1 MDDARD
7 LRSATS
13 PAEPTVT
20 PGVDPTLQ
28 VTGLSRRDLLR
39 RGTGVV
45 AGTALAAAGVAGA
58 AAAPAP
64 KRSAPAVLRQ
74 GAGEVVL
81 YNWYANWINEVAPIF
96 EQETGIKVTS
106 LGNYASNDEWW
117 AKLNAGETWDFFIP
131 TTDWVQRANAADL
144 LTQLDLGLIPN
155 SANIFPDYQNIAEL
169 RKDDKPTA
177 LPFTRVYYALTY
189 NTEQF
194 PTAPTS
200 WEATW
205 DPAHGG
211 KLALQ
216 DQAYARVGIAA
227 LTLDDNPLEPQK
239 MDEIKGRL
247 MEQKPLVLN
256 YWKDYQS
263 GMQLFIDGGATVG
276 QLTDGRT
283 RMGKDLGAPIAW
295 TIPQEG
301 ALLFIDNFAI
311 PKDAPNAEN
320 GHRFIDFLLRE
331 DIMLRQMRGMR
342 YDTVNAAAYAQ
353 LTPEEQAAF
362 AAPEGA
368 KLILTTDLK
377 ANVRKSIDDLWN
389 EVKLS

>member
-1 MDDARD
+1 MSETSENRPTPPVADQA
-7 LRSATS
+7 ATAVQA
-13 PAEPTVT
+13 P
-20 PGVDPTLQ
+20 
-28 VTGLSRRDLLR
+28 TGLSRRDLLR
-39 RGTGVV
+39 RG
-45 AGTALAAAGVAGA
+45 AGATAGAAIAAAGLGAIDVAA
-58 AAAPAP
+58 AKPAAPAF
-64 KRSAPAVLRQ
+64 LRQ

-81 YNWYANWINEVAPIF
+81 YNWYANWINEVSPIF

-144 LTQLDLGLIPN
+144 LTQLDMAKIPN
-155 SANIFPDYQNIAEL
+155 YANVFPEYQNLPEL
-169 RKDDKPTA
+169 QKDGQNTA
-177 LPFTRVYYALTY
+177 VPFTRVYYALTY

-194 PTAPTS
+194 PTPPTS

-205 DPAHGG
+205 DPAFDD
-211 KLALQ
+211 KIALQ
-216 DQAYARVGIAA
+216 DQAYARVGIAG
-227 LTLDDNPLEPQK
+227 LTLGDDPLNPQK
-239 MDEIKGRL
+239 LDEIKARL

-263 GMQLFIDGGATVG
+263 GMQLFVDGGAVVG

-283 RMGKDLGAPIAW
+283 RMGQDLGAPIAW
-295 TIPQEG
+295 TIPTEG
-301 ALLFIDNFAI
+301 ALLFLDTFAI
-311 PKDAPNAEN
+311 PKNAPNAEN
-320 GHRFIDFLLRE
+320 GHRFIDFLHRE

-342 YDTVNAAAYAQ
+342 YDTVSAAAYAK
-353 LTPEEQAAF
+353 LTPEEQASF

-377 ANVRKSIDDLWN
+377 ANTRKAIDDLWN